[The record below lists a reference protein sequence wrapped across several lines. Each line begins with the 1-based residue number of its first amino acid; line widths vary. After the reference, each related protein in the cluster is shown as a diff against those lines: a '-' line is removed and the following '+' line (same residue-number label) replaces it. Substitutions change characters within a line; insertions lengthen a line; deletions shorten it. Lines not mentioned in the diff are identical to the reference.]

1 MTFNYFKITN
11 FIDFQFRSFGVEA
24 NSTTNFPL
32 ENLWLCAISSVKH
45 KDCYCRHVLEWTQA
59 LGYPIT
65 CPLAGA
71 QAPVIYRDL
80 CVPLCRPAVEEAQG
94 PTAKWMCWGTEA
106 HIAKGPQIMEEQGV
120 SALNGLLSWG
130 FGCLGQLDKSTD
142 GYLEDAVAKK
152 ARVSSDGWT
161 ASLGSCH
168 QDGALTLDPSLNHDT
183 AASWPCP
190 HLAMDPTEP
199 NPDLRTDFLT
209 WPASS
214 PWACLM
220 TWTLSWPH
228 LPSSQLPLP
237 GAESQLTPVQVA
249 AWRCSALLRK
259 WMGLMSQLHCTRTHN
274 SAAQTTRHLTP
285 CWDVPLRKYFFY
297 FLFQLS
303 LQVLRTRTPMS

>member
-1 MTFNYFKITN
+1 MTFNYLKITS
-11 FIDFQFRSFGVEA
+11 FIDFQYRSLGVEA

-32 ENLWLCAISSVKH
+32 ENLWLCTISSVKH
-45 KDCYCRHVLEWTQA
+45 KDCYCRHALEWTQA
-59 LGYPIT
+59 L
-65 CPLAGA
+65 CPLTGA
-71 QAPVIYRDL
+71 RAPVIYRNL

-130 FGCLGQLDKSTD
+130 FGCLGQLGKSTD
-142 GYLEDAVAKK
+142 GYLEEAVAKK
-152 ARVSSDGWT
+152 ARVFSDGWT
-161 ASLGSCH
+161 ASLGSCR
-168 QDGALTLDPSLNHDT
+168 QDGALTLVRSLNHDT
-183 AASWPCP
+183 AESWPCP
-190 HLAMDPTEP
+190 HLAMDRTEP
-199 NPDLRTDFLT
+199 NLDLRTDFLT

-228 LPSSQLPLP
+228 LPSSHLPLLGCLGLSP
-237 GAESQLTPVQVA
+237 SWPPSRWLHSDAQH
-249 AWRCSALLRK
+249 CSVSK

-274 SAAQTTRHLTP
+274 SAAQTTQHLIP

-303 LQVLRTRTPMS
+303 LQVLCTPMS